1 LIRTRFWV
9 GDSSPAAPP
18 EERASGIPRRS
29 DPDRKEDS
37 GSPISSTTGS
47 EEVPAQ
53 DLRDAEDDMSVGNLP
68 DHVGTEPF
76 PEFHHPLLMAGGAE
90 TKETTPEQLAGL
102 ISKIPMGRLGKKGTP
117 DSLGNGGRGRGSWSM
132 STGGTWSGKIS
143 WMLPWISAST

>member
-102 ISKIPMGRLGKKGTP
+102 ISKIPMGRLGKPGEVAAVVKFLVSDESSFLTGQCY
-117 DSLGNGGRGRGSWSM
+117 DISGGRSVY
-132 STGGTWSGKIS
+132 
-143 WMLPWISAST
+143 